1 MERQY
6 YYKSLS
12 TKYRLV
18 IIFLLLCISIK
29 GYSRTYQ
36 FFSTRNYHTQLRL
49 NTKNGEVYQIQDDGQ
64 SWLVHSESTPNGENI
79 YRYSL
84 YPTRNMW
91 TFILL
96 DRFTGKLWQ
105 CQFSVEGDSY
115 IFSVPINESSLSST
129 YSAKFSIQA
138 TMSIYQFNLTN
149 EETGEL
155 YQFQWST
162 KDEAGYR
169 WIKKYTK

>member
-1 MERQY
+1 M
-6 YYKSLS
+6 
-12 TKYRLV
+12 
-18 IIFLLLCISIK
+18 
-29 GYSRTYQ
+29 
-36 FFSTRNYHTQLRL
+36 
-49 NTKNGEVYQIQDDGQ
+49 
-64 SWLVHSESTPNGENI
+64 HSESTPNGEYI
-79 YRYSL
+79 YRYWL

-105 CQFSVEGDSY
+105 CQFSVEGDNY
-115 IFSVPINESSLSST
+115 IFSVSINESPLSST

-138 TMSIYQFNLTN
+138 TMSIYQFYLTN

-169 WIKKYTK
+169 WIKKIH

>member
-12 TKYRLV
+12 TNYRLV

-29 GYSRTYQ
+29 GYSQTYQ

-49 NTKNGEVYQIQDDGQ
+49 NTKTGEVYQIQDDGQ

-105 CQFSVEGDSY
+105 CQFSVEGDNY
-115 IFSVPINESSLSST
+115 IFSVSINESPLSST

-138 TMSIYQFNLTN
+138 TMSIYQFYLTN

-169 WIKKYTK
+169 WIKKIH